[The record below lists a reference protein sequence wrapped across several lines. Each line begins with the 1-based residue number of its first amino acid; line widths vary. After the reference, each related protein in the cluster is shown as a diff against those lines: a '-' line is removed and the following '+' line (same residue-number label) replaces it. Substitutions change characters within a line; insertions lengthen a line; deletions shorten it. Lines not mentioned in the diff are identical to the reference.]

1 MAMNG
6 DVATV
11 VTAAAPTGSA
21 EPQYVRAKTSVWWDI
36 ENCQVPKGCDPHA
49 IAQNISSALVK
60 INYCG
65 PVSISA
71 YGDTNRIPNSIQ
83 QALSSTGIALNHVP
97 AGNSLPQ
104 ILFLVLRVYG
114 NPRVRFCYFRDHCL
128 MNLVSLHRIIGRM

>member
-1 MAMNG
+1 MNG
-6 DVATV
+6 DVAP
-11 VTAAAPTGSA
+11 AAAPAGSA

-97 AGNSLPQ
+97 AGNSLSS
-104 ILFLVLRVYG
+104 
-114 NPRVRFCYFRDHCL
+114 HA
-128 MNLVSLHRIIGRM
+128 VSRCNWSCKP